1 MKTTGSSCF
10 EVRKSNQSG
19 TKLAQIPLWEG
30 CVKKGGGVSRR
41 GQYVGWRKSSLD
53 NFDLAPSHLSRPT
66 FARRCIA
73 ADQSLV
79 LSDSASEKQ
88 DLFFFL
94 KSYFLCQRGMYHL
107 E

>member
-1 MKTTGSSCF
+1 ML
-10 EVRKSNQSG
+10 RR
-19 TKLAQIPLWEG
+19 
-30 CVKKGGGVSRR
+30 GGVSRR

-79 LSDSASEKQ
+79 LSDSGKGNVSPQ
-88 DLFFFL
+88 MTCCSLFVESPGNIKLRHQKYLGNFHT
-94 KSYFLCQRGMYHL
+94 QGI
-107 E
+107 